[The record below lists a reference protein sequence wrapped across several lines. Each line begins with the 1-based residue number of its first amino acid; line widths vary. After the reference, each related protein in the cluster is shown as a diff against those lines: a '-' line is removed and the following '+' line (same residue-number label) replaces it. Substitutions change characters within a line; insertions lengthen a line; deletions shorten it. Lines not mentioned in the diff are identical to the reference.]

1 MGKLPQASAFLL
13 VLLFFPLEH
22 PAHHEYAVQH
32 GQAPGKGV
40 GKADANIAQA
50 CFHGQQ
56 AAQTAADE
64 LAHAGNDGLHAVA
77 QALQRVAE
85 DHQQA
90 MEAEQHTHNGLH
102 RPAPAPRRK
111 A

>member
-22 PAHHEYAVQH
+22 PAHHEHAVQH

-56 AAQTAADE
+56 AAQAAADE

-90 MEAEQHTHNGLH
+90 MEAEQ
-102 RPAPAPRRK
+102 
-111 A
+111 